1 MDAVIDAEALR
12 GVLGRAARGDEVAFA
27 RIVAAHH
34 DDMARVCFVISG
46 DVEIAQEAVQAA
58 WPLAWRRI
66 RSLRDPERLRPWLMA
81 VAANEAKQLLRRRG
95 RRQLR
100 EIAIDPDLAALAT
113 GIGGDPATRAA
124 ELDLANALA
133 RLDPDDRT
141 IVALRYAAGLTSAE
155 IGGAVGLSPAG
166 VRTRLA
172 RLLQRLRRELDD
184 A

>member
-1 MDAVIDAEALR
+1 
-12 GVLGRAARGDEVAFA
+12 
-27 RIVAAHH
+27 
-34 DDMARVCFVISG
+34 
-46 DVEIAQEAVQAA
+46 
-58 WPLAWRRI
+58 
-66 RSLRDPERLRPWLMA
+66 MA
-81 VAANEAKQLLRRRG
+81 VAANEARQLLRRRG

-100 EIAIDPDLAALAT
+100 EITIDPDLAALAT
-113 GIGGDPATRAA
+113 GMAGDPAARAA

-155 IGGAVGLSPAG
+155 IGGAIGLSPAG

-172 RLLQRLRRELDD
+172 RLLHRLRRELDD